1 MARPV
6 TLFTGQWADLTLD
19 TLAAK
24 AKSQGVNV
32 ALSVVPGMQH
42 VFPAL
47 SGRAPEADQELARI
61 AAWYRAL

>member
-1 MARPV
+1 MVFTINKV
-6 TLFTGQWADLTLD
+6 TKCLNKYSFG
-19 TLAAK
+19 AAK

-32 ALSVVPGMQH
+32 ALSVVPGSQH
-42 VFPAL
+42 DFPAL